1 MNNYFTS
8 DISHQNF
15 PLNEKIQAWSIQKKL
30 FTIIQKDY
38 PDFTEDSALSISELN
53 KYRHQYIEQFLIDE
67 VGILSDLEK

>member
-53 KYRHQYIEQFLIDE
+53 T
-67 VGILSDLEK
+67 